1 MYLHGNSITTLR
13 LCFIG
18 IVGEVED
25 NGEEKS
31 YFMWAHK
38 KFDIGYSDNQVCH
51 CIKSHLCICVPM
63 LSVYAYTYVG
73 VLFSGVCNICTC
85 VHKYIAC
92 HMNICGRYGTT
103 IHM

>member
-1 MYLHGNSITTLR
+1 MSLHGNSITTLW

-51 CIKSHLCICVPM
+51 CTNVTF
-63 LSVYAYTYVG
+63 VYVCPCYLYIYVYTYVG
-73 VLFSGVCNICTC
+73 VLFSGVCNICT
-85 VHKYIAC
+85 YIC
-92 HMNICGRYGTT
+92 T
-103 IHM
+103 